1 MDRSEFRRAVV
12 HRGAAHVAAPPAAL
26 AGAPGP
32 LDVVSVHRAH
42 SDFVWRSLQRL
53 GVRAEDLED
62 RFQDVFVVV
71 HQRLAGFRG
80 ASRLTTWLF
89 GICVRVV
96 AAHRRRAWFRREAPT
111 ADVPEPEPT
120 SSNDP
125 HTALAKRQA
134 EALLE
139 RVLGEMDL
147 EKRAILVMFEIDE
160 LPCEEIADI
169 LDVPVGTV
177 WSRLYAARKQF
188 QRILSRHT
196 AR

>member
-1 MDRSEFRRAVV
+1 VALIPLGSRLSPVVAV
-12 HRGAAHVAAPPAAL
+12 APAPPAPL

-32 LDVVSVHRAH
+32 LDVVTVHRAH

-71 HQRLAGFRG
+71 HLRLPGFRG

-96 AAHRRRAWFRREAPT
+96 AAHRRRAWFRRETPT

-125 HTALAKRQA
+125 HAALAKRQA

-196 AR
+196 PR